1 MAGDAPTAIETVWMT
16 EDGPIHSQEEH
27 CVISVIVAAYVPG
40 EVYVCESVN
49 GALRGNPPA
58 CPSPNVI
65 V

>member
-1 MAGDAPTAIETVWMT
+1 MT